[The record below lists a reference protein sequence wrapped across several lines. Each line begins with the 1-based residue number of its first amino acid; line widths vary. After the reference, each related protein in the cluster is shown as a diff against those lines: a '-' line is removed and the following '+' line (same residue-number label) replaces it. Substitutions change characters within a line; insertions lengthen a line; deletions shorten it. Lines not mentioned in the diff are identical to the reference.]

1 MKNAMKRWLSLLLTV
16 LMVATALPVA
26 ALAEGET
33 AADGL
38 IEETLIPVESEQTTP
53 TVNVSNA
60 VSAAELFNSSAE
72 ETSYLEQIAALQA
85 EAEALDAESETL
97 MDDCANIYARLMAIY
112 ESVEAEHEN
121 GTMTDEEYEAIY
133 NAVGTVIEVLNGYGY
148 DPYAVAEFAENPNQN
163 YWKSSITL
171 YYDTVTGGNYGSSTS
186 NNGYGVEEVSL
197 SSSAVTHGN
206 AGNTSWSGGK
216 TLSTYYPSATTSSSA
231 SATLKVTASEGYY
244 VTDVIVACAPIEGNS
259 QKSPFKCSTWQ
270 AGKEYSEAFNLSQST
285 YESGSYTLETS
296 LSSLA
301 FCHDS
306 NNKGTKCY
314 FILIMVAPVPTPLYV
329 AYDYGSIAEHLTIAG
344 TAFANPTWTVASSE
358 NSYGTGSMVTDAT
371 QFKYAYSS
379 ASQVSSWKHV
389 ANTVS
394 EEALLAAAEVGYY
407 FTGWKATWYNTCDE
421 NFNFSSVYMTGER
434 AAEEQVLLPT
444 HVKLVAQWAPV
455 TLKVTKEV
463 QGLPEDYTTENT
475 YEVAVEGDQNNLNSA
490 SLKVKGNGSAS
501 ETYSGVKPATF
512 KLEETAPSAITI
524 GNTQYNATVTYEPV
538 EKSLTAQDIVG
549 GTHTVE
555 LKVINTYSDK
565 PLTTSVTATKV
576 WSDYNNQYSIRPA
589 SIELMLM
596 ANGQKVEQEGLTNP
610 ATVTAGTDGTWSYT
624 WENVPIN
631 DADGAAITYTVTET
645 AVPGYTASYSE
656 DGLTVT
662 NTLKTTSVTAKKIWV
677 DEDNKYN
684 IRPNSIN
691 LQLMAG
697 GTAFGELVV
706 LREKNNWSYTWE
718 NLPECD
724 ANGVA
729 ITYTVAEISGLGY
742 TSEITGNATDG
753 FTVTNTLDKVSIT
766 ATKEW
771 NDSENAYNT
780 RPASITLKLM
790 ADGVAV
796 DGMTETIAPNT
807 DDTWPSKTWSD
818 LPKYKSVTNA
828 DGAKSVTMIV
838 YTVEEEA
845 VAGYET
851 TPGDADNGYKVTN
864 TLKTHNLTI
873 KKTISGNM
881 GTRSKT
887 FNFTTE
893 YGSKSETANLAHD
906 GTATYTVPYGASV
919 KVTEDPEGYT
929 YSLTSVTGVADQDVT
944 KLETGVSFTM
954 PDSDVTVTINNEKE
968 VTVDTGILLD
978 SLPYVLILALVG
990 AALVVWFIRKRRN
1003 DD

>member
-501 ETYSGVKPATF
+501 ETYSSVKPDTF

-538 EKSLTAQDIVG
+538 EKSLTAQDIVD

-576 WSDYNNQYSIRPA
+576 WSDYNNSIRPA
-589 SIELMLM
+589 SIELTLM

-624 WENVPIN
+624 WQNVPIN
-631 DADGAAITYTVTET
+631 DANGTAITYTVTET

-662 NTLKTTSVTAKKIWV
+662 NTLKTHT
-677 DEDNKYN
+677 
-684 IRPNSIN
+684 
-691 LQLMAG
+691 
-697 GTAFGELVV
+697 
-706 LREKNNWSYTWE
+706 
-718 NLPECD
+718 
-724 ANGVA
+724 
-729 ITYTVAEISGLGY
+729 
-742 TSEITGNATDG
+742 
-753 FTVTNTLDKVSIT
+753 
-766 ATKEW
+766 
-771 NDSENAYNT
+771 
-780 RPASITLKLM
+780 
-790 ADGVAV
+790 
-796 DGMTETIAPNT
+796 
-807 DDTWPSKTWSD
+807 
-818 LPKYKSVTNA
+818 
-828 DGAKSVTMIV
+828 
-838 YTVEEEA
+838 
-845 VAGYET
+845 
-851 TPGDADNGYKVTN
+851 
-864 TLKTHNLTI
+864 LTI

-881 GTRSKT
+881 GVQSKQ
-887 FNFTTE
+887 FAFTTS
-893 YGSKSETANLAHD
+893 YGDGDKTADLAHN
-906 GTATYTVPYGASV
+906 GTVEYTVPYGASV
-919 KVTEDPEGYT
+919 RVTENPDGYT
-929 YSLTSVTGVADQDVT
+929 YSLTSVTRADDAEMSYNN
-944 KLETGVSFTM
+944 ETNGVSFTM